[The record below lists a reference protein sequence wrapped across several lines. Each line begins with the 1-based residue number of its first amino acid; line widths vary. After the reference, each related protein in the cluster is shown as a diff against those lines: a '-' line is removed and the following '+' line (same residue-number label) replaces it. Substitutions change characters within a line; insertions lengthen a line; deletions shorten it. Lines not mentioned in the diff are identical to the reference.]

1 MFVVCIVKEDAKAN
15 THTQKSLFVIV
26 VNTKYEIYK

>member
-1 MFVVCIVKEDAKAN
+1 MFVVCIVKEDTKAN
-15 THTQKSLFVIV
+15 TQKSLFVIV